1 MNALASIG
9 QLPGLDWGLVLT
21 YLRIQALVIM
31 LPGYGERILPL
42 WVRVAIAMA
51 LTPLMAGLVPPLTLP
66 DTPFA
71 LIQGAVPELA
81 LGLIMGTLVRVIAWA
96 LDIAASALAA
106 SASLSQI
113 VGGAN
118 EAAPH
123 PIGNFLH
130 LAGLA
135 VVFALGFPMF
145 LIDLIVDGI
154 ALWPVGA
161 LPSAADW
168 MGDLVA
174 LLARSFVLA
183 MVLASPFILGGF
195 LFQALSG
202 VINKVMPSLPVVFIG
217 APGSILLA
225 LAALAV
231 LTPLMISLWADAILS
246 FTLPRPR

>member
-1 MNALASIG
+1 MNAIASIG
-9 QLPGLDWGLVLT
+9 QLPGVDWGLMLT
-21 YLRIQALVIM
+21 YLRIQALIIM
-31 LPGYGERILPL
+31 LPGFGERILPVR
-42 WVRVAIAMA
+42 VRVAVAMA
-51 LTPLMAGLVPPLTLP
+51 LAPLMAMLTP
-66 DTPFA
+66 A
-71 LIQGAVPELA
+71 LAVPETPVAILQSVVPELV

-106 SASLSQI
+106 AASLSQI

-135 VVFALGFPMF
+135 VVFALGFPML
-145 LIDLIVDGI
+145 LIDLIVDGL
-154 ALWPVGA
+154 ALWPIGS
-161 LPSAADW
+161 LPTTTDW
-168 MGDLVA
+168 FAHMVA

-183 MVLASPFILGGF
+183 MVLAAPFILGGF

-225 LAALAV
+225 LAALVV
-231 LTPLMISLWADAILS
+231 LAPLMVGLWADALLS